1 MREADRDM
9 LRALRAASRGVRDV
23 KRSLEQM
30 QRNGAALSKRASV
43 LEEKLKKNVIKTLN
57 VRYEIGVGFCS
68 DTIRIEEGKV
78 HFEMTLP
85 ATDRPR
91 KFSPQ
96 SYEVGAAKMDVLDLM
111 ITQWG
116 TIAALRVRNDDRN
129 FQMSLNWVKPRNRAN
144 SSIFLLE
151 ELGKEY
157 YFPIWTDLTG
167 QLLPNAPRIGLVLFE
182 PFRKPAPK
190 VLLYLRGVRFTVEP
204 IEPELVFRLEGSD
217 LEVETKKAVLQESVA
232 EKVRKQFETAVA
244 QLHGEVNDVVNAV
257 EARASRL
264 QNRSSTGCVI
274 WLIVISFVVYLIA
287 RFDLLGLVTK
297 LRAL

>member
-23 KRSLEQM
+23 KRSLGQV
-30 QRNGAALSKRASV
+30 QRNAAALSKRASV
-43 LEEKLKKNVIKTLN
+43 LEEKLKKNVIRTLN
-57 VRYEIGVGFCS
+57 VRYEIGVGFRS
-68 DTIRIEEGKV
+68 DAIRIEEGKA
-78 HFEMTLP
+78 HFKMTLP
-85 ATDRPR
+85 ATEQAR

-96 SYEVGAAKMDVLDLM
+96 SYEIGAAKVDVLDLM
-111 ITQWG
+111 ITKWG

-151 ELGKEY
+151 EFGKEY

-167 QLLPNAPRIGLVLFE
+167 QLLPNAPRVGLVLFE

-204 IEPELVFRLEGSD
+204 LEPELVFRLEGSD
-217 LEVETKKAVLQESVA
+217 LEAETKKAVLQESLA
-232 EKVRKQFETAVA
+232 EKVREYFETVFT
-244 QLHGEVNDVVNAV
+244 QLHGEVSDVVSAA
-257 EARASRL
+257 EARALRL
-264 QNRSSTGCVI
+264 QNRSSTGWLLV
-274 WLIVISFVVYLIA
+274 LIVIAFVIYLIA

-297 LRAL
+297 LRAS

>member
-23 KRSLEQM
+23 KRSLEQV

-57 VRYEIGVGFCS
+57 VRYEIGVGFRS

-78 HFEMTLP
+78 HFEMALP

-217 LEVETKKAVLQESVA
+217 LEVETKKAALQESVA

-244 QLHGEVNDVVNAV
+244 QLHGDVNDVVNAV

-264 QNRSSTGCVI
+264 QNRSSTGWLLV
-274 WLIVISFVVYLIA
+274 LIVITFVIYLIA
-287 RFDLLGLVTK
+287 RFDLLGLFSK

>member
-57 VRYEIGVGFCS
+57 VRYEIGVGFRS

-85 ATDRPR
+85 ATDRPC

-96 SYEVGAAKMDVLDLM
+96 SYEVGAAKVDVLDLM

-157 YFPIWTDLTG
+157 YFWR
-167 QLLPNAPRIGLVLFE
+167 APR
-182 PFRKPAPK
+182 K
-190 VLLYLRGVRFTVEP
+190 
-204 IEPELVFRLEGSD
+204 
-217 LEVETKKAVLQESVA
+217 
-232 EKVRKQFETAVA
+232 
-244 QLHGEVNDVVNAV
+244 
-257 EARASRL
+257 
-264 QNRSSTGCVI
+264 
-274 WLIVISFVVYLIA
+274 LIQ
-287 RFDLLGLVTK
+287 
-297 LRAL
+297 AL

>member
-1 MREADRDM
+1 
-9 LRALRAASRGVRDV
+9 
-23 KRSLEQM
+23 
-30 QRNGAALSKRASV
+30 
-43 LEEKLKKNVIKTLN
+43 
-57 VRYEIGVGFCS
+57 
-68 DTIRIEEGKV
+68 
-78 HFEMTLP
+78 
-85 ATDRPR
+85 
-91 KFSPQ
+91 
-96 SYEVGAAKMDVLDLM
+96 MDVLDLM

-217 LEVETKKAVLQESVA
+217 LEVETKKAALQESVA

-244 QLHGEVNDVVNAV
+244 QLHGDVNDVVNAV

-264 QNRSSTGCVI
+264 QNRSSTGWLLV
-274 WLIVISFVVYLIA
+274 LIVITFVIYLIA
-287 RFDLLGLVTK
+287 RFDLLGLFSK